1 MSNTSEVEKFWIAM
15 SAKFGDNRQWHQL
28 QPQEQH
34 QIIMGINMILS
45 VVAR

>member
-1 MSNTSEVEKFWIAM
+1 MTEVEKFWAAV

-28 QPQEQH
+28 HPQEQ
-34 QIIMGINMILS
+34 QQVIMGINMILA

>member
-1 MSNTSEVEKFWIAM
+1 MTEVEKFWAAV

-28 QPQEQH
+28 HAQEQQ
-34 QIIMGINMILS
+34 QIIMGINMILA

>member
-1 MSNTSEVEKFWIAM
+1 MSEVEKFWQAI

-28 QPQEQH
+28 HPQEQ
-34 QIIMGINMILS
+34 QQVIMGINMILS